1 MCVRVR
7 VPTCASAC
15 VGEVIS
21 FTLKRSCSLATLFF
35 FFKKQQQTVHQIQSW
50 MCGRAAPLPY
60 LPLPSQHSRVFQSH
74 VWQTMV
80 EFTLQCQG
88 SHVILAR
95 LSFSSLTLQS
105 LSSWLTWSWGQGSA
119 SHIHTPSL
127 PPTSSPTTSCATS
140 SERRDGGGGLREA
153 TACETRENF
162 FQFGKYLFLYRKH
175 LAHTGDEPS
184 CSHKCCRDS
193 L

>member
-1 MCVRVR
+1 MYVRVR

-35 FFKKQQQTVHQIQSW
+35 FIKKQQTVHQIQSW
-50 MCGRAAPLPY
+50 MCGHAAPLPS
-60 LPLPSQHSRVFQSH
+60 PSLPSQPSRVFQSQ
-74 VWQTMV
+74 VWQTML

-88 SHVILAR
+88 FHVILAR

-119 SHIHTPSL
+119 SHTHTK
-127 PPTSSPTTSCATS
+127 SPTNIFANNKLRYIVWTT
-140 SERRDGGGGLREA
+140 RRRRRPEGGPGMRN
-153 TACETRENF
+153 TRELLSIWKIF
-162 FQFGKYLFLYRKH
+162 ISVQKTFSTHRRRTQLQPQVLPR
-175 LAHTGDEPS
+175 
-184 CSHKCCRDS
+184 
-193 L
+193 